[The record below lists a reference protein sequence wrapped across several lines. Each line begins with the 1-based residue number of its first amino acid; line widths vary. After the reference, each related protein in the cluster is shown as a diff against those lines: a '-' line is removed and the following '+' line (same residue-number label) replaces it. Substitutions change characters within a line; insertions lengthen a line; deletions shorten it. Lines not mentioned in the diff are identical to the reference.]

1 MFFDT
6 THNYLVS
13 KLSRQQWSAPMKET
27 DCEDSSYTVG
37 TNTTDGTVVITIKHS
52 DGTMTMNISSDETR
66 YLIKMLEL
74 CANRVDELFNKDSN

>member
-1 MFFDT
+1 MGNY
-6 THNYLVS
+6 NYLVS
-13 KLSRQQWSAPMKET
+13 KLSRQQWSAPMKEA

>member
-6 THNYLVS
+6 TQKYVVS

-27 DCEDSSYTVG
+27 DCEKSSYTVG
-37 TNTTDGTVVITIKHS
+37 TDTTDGTVVITVKNS
-52 DGTMTMNISSDETR
+52 DGTMTMNISSDEAR

-74 CANRVDELFNKDSN
+74 CADRIDALFNKDTD

>member
-27 DCEDSSYTVG
+27 DCEKSSYTVG
-37 TNTTDGTVVITIKHS
+37 TDTTDGTVVITIKIS
-52 DGTMTMNISSDETR
+52 DGTMTTSDDVR
-66 YLIKMLEL
+66 YLIKTLEL
-74 CANRVDELFNKDSN
+74 CADRIDALFNKDTD